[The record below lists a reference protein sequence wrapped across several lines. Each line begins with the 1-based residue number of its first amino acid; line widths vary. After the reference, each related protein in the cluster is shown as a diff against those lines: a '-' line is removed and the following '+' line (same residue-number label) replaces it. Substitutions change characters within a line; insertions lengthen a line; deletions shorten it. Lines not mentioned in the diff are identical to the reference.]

1 MKKIILSLCT
11 VLLLAFCFMSFT
23 VFAESGKKSPVYAD
37 KVNDG
42 TYSIEVTS
50 SSSMFKIV
58 DCQLT
63 VADGE
68 MTAVMTLSG
77 TGYEKLF
84 MGTGEEA
91 ESAPDDSCIYF
102 AENPEGKYTYTVPV
116 EALDKDIDCAAWSI
130 KKQKWYD
137 RTIVFESETLPDGA
151 IKGGVNTVLII
162 GIAAAVVVVIV
173 AVVIVRMK
181 KKKTA

>member
-1 MKKIILSLCT
+1 M
-11 VLLLAFCFMSFT
+11 LAFCFMSFT
-23 VFAESGKKSPVYAD
+23 VFADNSEKSPVYAD

-50 SSSMFKIV
+50 SSSMFKVV

-102 AENPEGKYTYTVPV
+102 VENPEGKYTYTVPV

-162 GIAAAVVVVIV
+162 GITAAVVVVIV

>member
-1 MKKIILSLCT
+1 ML
-11 VLLLAFCFMSFT
+11 FCCFVSGT
-23 VFAESGKKSPVYAD
+23 VFAESGEKSPVYAD

-58 DCQLT
+58 DCQLK
-63 VADGE
+63 VSDGT

-84 MGTGEEA
+84 MGTREEA

-102 AENPEGKYTYTVPV
+102 VENPEGKYTYTIPV

-151 IKGGVNTVLII
+151 LKGGVNPILII
-162 GIAAAVVVVIV
+162 GIAAAVVVVIA

-181 KKKTA
+181 KKKTS

>member
-1 MKKIILSLCT
+1 M
-11 VLLLAFCFMSFT
+11 LACCFMPGT
-23 VFAESGKKSPVYAD
+23 VFADSEKSSVYAD
-37 KVNDG
+37 KINDG

-63 VADGE
+63 VADDE

-91 ESAPDDSCIYF
+91 ESSPGDSCIYF
-102 AENPEGKYTYTVPV
+102 VENAEGKYTYTVPV

-137 RTIVFESETLPDGA
+137 RTIVFESATLPDGA
-151 IKGGVNTVLII
+151 LKGGVNTVLII
-162 GIAAAVVVVIV
+162 GIAAA
-173 AVVIVRMK
+173 AVVIVIAAVVVVRK
-181 KKKTA
+181 KKN

>member
-1 MKKIILSLCT
+1 M
-11 VLLLAFCFMSFT
+11 LAFCFMSFT
-23 VFAESGKKSPVYAD
+23 VFAENGEKSPVYAD

-63 VADGE
+63 VEDGE

-77 TGYEKLF
+77 TGYEKLY

-151 IKGGVNTVLII
+151 IKGGVNTVVII
-162 GIAAAVVVVIV
+162 VIAAAVVVVIV

-181 KKKTA
+181 KKKTD